1 MTTYS
6 LPRGLYTLAFLLLMF
21 MTALP
26 LAVSTLVVRTVV
38 DPRAEGVEPGFQQSA
53 IGTIFLGY
61 MPEMVVAWA
70 YVLNA
75 RDIS

>member
-1 MTTYS
+1 MI
-6 LPRGLYTLAFLLLMF
+6 
-21 MTALP
+21 
-26 LAVSTLVVRTVV
+26 
-38 DPRAEGVEPGFQQSA
+38 DPRAEGVEPGFQQFA